1 MHENILEKL
10 VENSRKAIDSGVYE
24 IDEDISEMQSDFDLK
39 EAMLQDKHPTLI
51 CEIKYASPSAGR
63 IREDKD
69 AAIIAQEMIK
79 GGASALSVLTQPHMF
94 SGSPEILMRVR
105 KSVNVPILMKDIIID
120 TVQIDAGKKMGA
132 DYILLIQAVY
142 PKGGIN
148 KMVEYAQKSGL
159 GVLLEVHTKDEMD
172 AAVDIPADL
181 VGINNRSL
189 ETLQIDTG
197 TVERLLKDKSA
208 GPFVAESGIKDAHD
222 IVKMHTSGAKG
233 FLIGSSIMSSDD
245 ISAATRAFAEAY

>member
-132 DYILLIQAVY
+132 DYILAHYSRIFIFPNSIEGDAYFISHMSVGCLSCSIASF
-142 PKGGIN
+142 
-148 KMVEYAQKSGL
+148 KS
-159 GVLLEVHTKDEMD
+159 
-172 AAVDIPADL
+172 
-181 VGINNRSL
+181 
-189 ETLQIDTG
+189 
-197 TVERLLKDKSA
+197 KSDCIS
-208 GPFVAESGIKDAHD
+208 EIS
-222 IVKMHTSGAKG
+222 
-233 FLIGSSIMSSDD
+233 SSISYTPESMALREFSTSFSSMFSC
-245 ISAATRAFAEAY
+245 IFTNLL

>member
-132 DYILLIQAVY
+132 EAPPLIISCAIIAASLSSLIRPAEGDAYFISHMSV
-142 PKGGIN
+142 GCLSCSI
-148 KMVEYAQKSGL
+148 ASFKS
-159 GVLLEVHTKDEMD
+159 
-172 AAVDIPADL
+172 
-181 VGINNRSL
+181 
-189 ETLQIDTG
+189 
-197 TVERLLKDKSA
+197 KSDCIS
-208 GPFVAESGIKDAHD
+208 EIS
-222 IVKMHTSGAKG
+222 
-233 FLIGSSIMSSDD
+233 SSISYTPESMALREFSTSFSSMFSC
-245 ISAATRAFAEAY
+245 IFTNLL

>member
-1 MHENILEKL
+1 MHENISHWLI
-10 VENSRKAIDSGVYE
+10 SRKAIDSGVYE
-24 IDEDISEMQSDFDLK
+24 IDEDLSGMHSDFDLK

-132 DYILLIQAVY
+132 DYILLIQAVCFHE
-142 PKGGIN
+142 KGGIPD
-148 KMVEYAQKSGL
+148 
-159 GVLLEVHTKDEMD
+159 EVRYFGDGKICSKEWTWSFT
-172 AAVDIPADL
+172 
-181 VGINNRSL
+181 R
-189 ETLQIDTG
+189 
-197 TVERLLKDKSA
+197 
-208 GPFVAESGIKDAHD
+208 
-222 IVKMHTSGAKG
+222 GAYK
-233 FLIGSSIMSSDD
+233 
-245 ISAATRAFAEAY
+245 R

>member
-24 IDEDISEMQSDFDLK
+24 IDEDISEMHSDFDLK

-132 DYILLIQAVY
+132 DYILLIQAVM
-142 PKGGIN
+142 IIWDSA
-148 KMVEYAQKSGL
+148 MVYAQKQSW
-159 GVLLEVHTKDEMD
+159 
-172 AAVDIPADL
+172 I
-181 VGINNRSL
+181 
-189 ETLQIDTG
+189 
-197 TVERLLKDKSA
+197 
-208 GPFVAESGIKDAHD
+208 
-222 IVKMHTSGAKG
+222 
-233 FLIGSSIMSSDD
+233 
-245 ISAATRAFAEAY
+245 

>member
-1 MHENILEKL
+1 MDHYLRDA
-10 VENSRKAIDSGVYE
+10 S
-24 IDEDISEMQSDFDLK
+24 SDFDLK

-142 PKGGIN
+142 EKGGIEQDG
-148 KMVEYAQKSGL
+148 KICSKEWTWSFTR
-159 GVLLEVHTKDEMD
+159 VHTKVRWMHCRYSCR
-172 AAVDIPADL
+172 PC
-181 VGINNRSL
+181 R
-189 ETLQIDTG
+189 
-197 TVERLLKDKSA
+197 DK
-208 GPFVAESGIKDAHD
+208 
-222 IVKMHTSGAKG
+222 
-233 FLIGSSIMSSDD
+233 
-245 ISAATRAFAEAY
+245 